1 MPCSHFGWIA
11 YCLLTTDRHE
21 VEEIDWRGDVEKM
34 LTQSPKGFANMNLL
48 SQRGHSF
55 VRLYLVILFTEIL
68 VGLLGK
74 GEFEHSLISVRSSV
88 TPSVHKSTSY

>member
-1 MPCSHFGWIA
+1 LFA
-11 YCLLTTDRHE
+11 TTDRHE
-21 VEEIDWRGDVEKM
+21 ARRNWRGDVEKM

-55 VRLYLVILFTEIL
+55 VRFVFGDLFTEIL

-74 GEFEHSLISVRSSV
+74 GELEHSLISVRSSV
-88 TPSVHKSTSY
+88 I

>member
-1 MPCSHFGWIA
+1 MCHVRTLSGLLIV
-11 YCLLTTDRHE
+11 CLLLIDMKL
-21 VEEIDWRGDVEKM
+21 EEIDWRGDVEKL
-34 LTQSPKGFANMNLL
+34 LTQSPKRFANMNLL

-74 GEFEHSLISVRSSV
+74 GEFENSLISGRSSV
-88 TPSVHKSTSY
+88 I